1 MNARF
6 TERLDES
13 FSRQTRYG
21 EERSVERSDLGRGG
35 VSLQTAVLDN
45 AFQTINEKYRKHLK
59 IIKPALDQLLIMV
72 EENHQASG
80 LKELMA
86 VKKSLSQFE
95 QNMLNVKTEINK
107 FSKELTDEDFQED
120 IGGVF
125 EYFNHNI
132 LEIELEN
139 RKLIGMIEDCEQ
151 FVSIHLD
158 TVRSGGESLTPTES
172 SYR

>member
-1 MNARF
+1 M
-6 TERLDES
+6 ER
-13 FSRQTRYG
+13 
-21 EERSVERSDLGRGG
+21 
-35 VSLQTAVLDN
+35 LQTAVLDN

-107 FSKELTDEDFQED
+107 FSKEITDEDFQED

-158 TVRSGGESLTPTES
+158 TVRSG
-172 SYR
+172 